1 MTTNPRSGT
10 LALITLVTLTVVM
23 ALGASLLTGTLQ
35 SHRQL
40 RRERD
45 VRQADLLVRAGLAR
59 ATQQL
64 AKSREYEGETW
75 EFSGAEITI
84 KLAGDDSRRA
94 EVNVTWPGIH
104 PQPIRRSAE
113 FLLPTGE

>member
-1 MTTNPRSGT
+1 MTTNPRRGT

-35 SHRQL
+35 AHRQL

-45 VRQADLLVRAGLAR
+45 VRQADLLVRAGFAR
-59 ATQQL
+59 AEQQYE
-64 AKSREYEGETW
+64 KSAEYRGETW
-75 EFSGAEITI
+75 EFGGAEITI
-84 KLAGDDSRRA
+84 KIDGDKPPRA
-94 EVNVTWPGIH
+94 EVSVTWPGIH

-113 FLLPTGE
+113 FTLSTGE